1 MSKDKVIKLRI
12 YPTEEEQ
19 QVFADSSRAFTDAC
33 NYISQRAFE
42 DFDFNNFSL
51 HHKYYYEIRKLFGLK
66 SQLAI
71 SVIKAVAAKYK
82 AVKKQLSKNP
92 FVYEDEAGQ
101 HYISKDLSWLTK
113 PICFKQPVLIL
124 QRGRDWSFTKDNQL
138 SLNSNS
144 NKRVKTSFTTKGFDK
159 YFSDEW
165 SFGAGQIIKRN
176 NKWYFYLSVNAKSND
191 PDVFDNV
198 VGVDR
203 GIVNIISTF
212 DNSGNKELYSGAVF
226 NKKRNRILRTRA
238 SLQRKGTKGA
248 KRVLKRLSERENRY
262 INDVNHCLSKA
273 LAQKYGPN
281 TLFVLENLSDIRKQS
296 DKFNKKRNSDLNSWP
311 FYQLES
317 LLSYKA
323 LDCGSMV
330 IKVSAD
336 YTSQRCP
343 ACGTIDKDN
352 RHRDIHL
359 YQCCNCGFE
368 ENDDITAA
376 MNLYQLGL
384 KYIAGTSEPKFVK

>member
-42 DFDFNNFSL
+42 DFDFDKISL
-51 HHKYYYEIRKLFGLK
+51 QRKYYYEIRELFGLK
-66 SQLAI
+66 SQPAI
-71 SVIKAVAAKYK
+71 SVIKVVAAKYK
-82 AVKKQLSKNP
+82 TVKKQLSKNP

-144 NKRVKTSFTTKGFDK
+144 NKRVKTSFATKGFDK
-159 YFSDEW
+159 YFSDKW

-176 NKWYFYLSVNAKSND
+176 NKWYFYLSINAKSYD
-191 PDVFDNV
+191 PDVFDNI

-226 NKKRNRILRTRA
+226 NEKRNRILRTRA

-281 TLFVLENLSDIRKQS
+281 TLFVLEDLSDIRKQS
-296 DKFNKKRNSDLNSWP
+296 DKFNKKRNLDLNSWP
-311 FYQLES
+311 FYQLEL

-343 ACGTIDKDN
+343 ACGTIDKD
-352 RHRDIHL
+352 
-359 YQCCNCGFE
+359 
-368 ENDDITAA
+368 
-376 MNLYQLGL
+376 
-384 KYIAGTSEPKFVK
+384 K